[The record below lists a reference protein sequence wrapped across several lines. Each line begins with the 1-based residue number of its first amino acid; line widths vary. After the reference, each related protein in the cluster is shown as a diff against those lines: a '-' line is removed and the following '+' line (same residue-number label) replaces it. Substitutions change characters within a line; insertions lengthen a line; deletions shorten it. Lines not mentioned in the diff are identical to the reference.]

1 MFTDRGAQTS
11 KEPYTKFHMHYKH
24 IVREGGAGPVRGGGG
39 WGVGR
44 GEQHCAKMQA
54 LVTDNVVLR
63 TL

>member
-1 MFTDRGAQTS
+1 MGCGSRVSTATAMTGNAWGGGAG
-11 KEPYTKFHMHYKH
+11 
-24 IVREGGAGPVRGGGG
+24 EGGAGPVRGGAG
-39 WGVGR
+39 WGGGGG

>member
-1 MFTDRGAQTS
+1 MGCGSRVSTATAMTGNAWGGAG
-11 KEPYTKFHMHYKH
+11 
-24 IVREGGAGPVRGGGG
+24 EGGAGPVRGGGG

>member
-1 MFTDRGAQTS
+1 MTGNAWGGAG
-11 KEPYTKFHMHYKH
+11 
-24 IVREGGAGPVRGGGG
+24 EGGAGPVRGGGG

>member
-1 MFTDRGAQTS
+1 MGCGSRVSTATAMTGNAWGGAG
-11 KEPYTKFHMHYKH
+11 
-24 IVREGGAGPVRGGGG
+24 EGGAGPVREGRGRMGGG
-39 WGVGR
+39 